1 MQIPLDPQRRMQQ
14 LPRRPSHSTLPM
26 PLAHVIASCT
36 DRKRL
41 PVPPRRRMR
50 NVRAR
55 DLDRRFEAW
64 QRALS
69 GFPALTT
76 DAANMYCG
84 DHWSIARELPQ
95 TASARGWQVR
105 LWVASAGYG
114 LIPANAAIASYSAT
128 FAPGHP
134 DSVAI
139 HDAATWR
146 EGVRRWWQ
154 LQGTVPG
161 PESAAP
167 RSITNLASTAPDAM
181 VVLASA
187 VYVDAMEDDLQAAR
201 NALEDQGRLTIVS
214 GKPRRETA
222 LRSNWVETDA
232 RLRQVLGGAVGSLHA
247 RVTRHLLTT
256 LDPAQFSAAAARE
269 ATQGLLASAPPLPV
283 YERVPSTDNQVAAF
297 IRRALRRTPTARHT
311 PLLREYRASGRQC
324 EQSRFR
330 MIFERLAEES

>member
-1 MQIPLDPQRRMQQ
+1 
-14 LPRRPSHSTLPM
+14 M
-26 PLAHVIASCT
+26 PVAHVIAACT

-50 NVRAR
+50 NVRVH

-64 QRALS
+64 RRVLS

-76 DAANMYCG
+76 DAANMYRG

-114 LIPANAAIASYSAT
+114 LIPASATIASYSAT
-128 FAPGHP
+128 FTPGHP

-139 HDAATWR
+139 HDTAAWR

-154 LQGTVPG
+154 LQGSVPG
-161 PESAAP
+161 PDLVAP
-167 RSITNLASTAPDAM
+167 RSIAHLATTAPDAL
-181 VVLASA
+181 VVIASD

-201 NALEDQGRLTIVS
+201 NALTDAERLTIVS
-214 GKPRRETA
+214 GKPRRKTA
-222 LRSNWVETDA
+222 LSSNWVETDA

-256 LDPAQFSAAAARE
+256 LDPAGFSTAAARE
-269 ATQGLLASAPPLPV
+269 ATLRLLASAPPLPV
-283 YERVPSTDNQVAAF
+283 YDRAPSTDYEVAAF
-297 IRRALRRTPTARHT
+297 IKRALRCAPTARHT

-324 EQSRFR
+324 EQRRFR
-330 MIFERLAEES
+330 MIFERLAEET